1 MEILGSIFILS
12 IGLVAFVL
20 GIKIYR
26 GNTGIINA
34 YHMTYVKDSDKSA
47 YSKAIARGL
56 FVLSAFIGLGALAF
70 YIEKFY
76 IFFILLIIGLAI
88 DITLIVRAQKKYNSR
103 II

>member
-1 MEILGSIFILS
+1 MQTIGTLLILTISLVSFI
-12 IGLVAFVL
+12 L
-20 GIKIYR
+20 GIKTYR
-26 GNTGIINA
+26 GNTRIINA